1 MEKSQQKKMESLLLE
16 HYGYR
21 GLKREQWAVM
31 EALFARRDVLAVLP
45 TGYGKSLCYQLPA
58 LRASARLTLVVSPLI
73 ALMKDQVDALTDR
86 GIAATYLNSSLD
98 AMELLLR
105 REALR
110 EGRYRI
116 LYVSPESLQIPM
128 IRALLREAELEHVAV
143 DEAHCISL
151 WGHDFRPA
159 YRKIRDFLEEL
170 PLRPVVSA
178 FTATA
183 TPEVCVDIETLLG
196 LRTPFR
202 VQGNPDRPNLL
213 FKVERPEAP
222 LERLL
227 ERIRERR
234 GESGIVYCQRR
245 KEAEAVHAL
254 LEGHGIR
261 TGLYHGG
268 LEDAARSRAQEDFAF
283 DRVSVVVATNAFGMG
298 IDKSN
303 VRYVLHLG
311 LPLDL
316 SAYYQEA
323 GRAGRDGLFAEC
335 ILLHRE
341 EDFRQQQGMILAS
354 DNLPERKGVQ
364 LEKLGR
370 MRAYAMEKGCLRE
383 HLLHHFEPERF
394 PRRSNPGGCGNCGH
408 CIEEG
413 WVNQSLLGRRMLS
426 ILQEVPRRI
435 PRSLYVQ
442 LLLGEP
448 SRQIQAEG
456 WHQLPSFGA
465 MKGHSIYYVNK
476 LVDLLVGEGV
486 VRQGNHVLL
495 TAKGE
500 GILSGGSEF
509 LLRREDLSTE
519 EGLEERLYLQLKE
532 VRRQLSLKENKAPYI
547 LFHDATLREM
557 VKQRPSTL
565 RAFQEVRGVGQRKG
579 AYYGPPFLAAIQ
591 AFLRKE
597 GLPPPRA
604 KASAGFRKPLLP
616 AVGESTHALFA
627 QGMAIGDIARQ
638 HGIQPTTVVDHLLR
652 AHGAGKAVDF
662 TRIYAHQHG
671 EAIRKAIL
679 KLGHQ
684 RLRPVRE
691 ALLQEGIDVSY
702 TDIKVVLHLHFGVHR
717 K

>member
-1 MEKSQQKKMESLLLE
+1 MVTTQQREMEALLLK
-16 HYGYR
+16 HFGYR
-21 GLKREQWAVM
+21 RLKREQWAVM
-31 EALFARRDVLAVLP
+31 EALFSRRDVLAVLP

-58 LRASARLTLVVSPLI
+58 VRASARLTLVVSPLI

-116 LYVSPESLQIPM
+116 LYVSPESLETPM
-128 IRALLREAELEHVAV
+128 IRRLLREAALEHVAV

-159 YRKIRDFLEEL
+159 YRRIRDFIEAL
-170 PLRPVVSA
+170 PQRPVVSA

-183 TPEVCVDIETLLG
+183 TPEVRRDIEALLG
-196 LRTPFR
+196 LEAPFR
-202 VQGNPDRPNLL
+202 VQGNPDRPNLR
-213 FKVERPEAP
+213 FKVERPEEP
-222 LERLL
+222 MKRLL
-227 ERIRERR
+227 ELVRARR

-245 KEAEAVHAL
+245 KEAEEVHAL
-254 LEGHGIR
+254 FERHGMKS
-261 TGLYHGG
+261 GLYHGG
-268 LEDAARSRAQEDFAF
+268 LEDAERSMTQEDFAF

-370 MRAYAMEKGCLRE
+370 MRAYALEEGCLRF
-383 HLLHHFEPERF
+383 HLLHHFDPETV
-394 PRRSNPGGCGNCGH
+394 PQRRSPKGCGNCGH
-408 CIEEG
+408 CVEEG
-413 WVNQSLLGRRMLS
+413 WVNQSLLGRRMLQ

-442 LLLGEP
+442 LLLGET

-465 MKGHSIYYVNK
+465 LNGHSIYYVNK
-476 LVDLLVGEGV
+476 MVDLLVKEGV

-495 TAKGE
+495 TEKGE
-500 GILSGGSEF
+500 SIRSGGSEL
-509 LLRREDLSTE
+509 LLRREDLAPE
-519 EGLEERLYLQLKE
+519 AGLEERLYEKLKE

-547 LFHDATLREM
+547 IFHDATLREM
-557 VKQRPSTL
+557 VLQRPITL

-579 AYYGPPFLAAIQ
+579 AYYGPSFLPAIQ
-591 AFLRKE
+591 AFLKAE
-597 GLPPPRA
+597 DPALPRGKGPVRPQRPVVA
-604 KASAGFRKPLLP
+604 AF
-616 AVGESTHALFA
+616 GESTYALFE
-627 QGMAIGDIARQ
+627 QGMPIEDIARHQ
-638 HGIQPTTVVDHLLR
+638 GIQPTTVVDHLLR
-652 AHGAGKAVDF
+652 AHSAGKAVDF
-662 TRIYAHQHG
+662 TRVYAHQHG
-671 EAIRKAIL
+671 EAIRKAL
-679 KLGHQ
+679 LHLGHK

-691 ALLQEGIDVSY
+691 ALLQEGIAVSY